1 MENLQFLQATWK
13 LPEIQDAEAL
23 NFMFLRKEKNKPLY
37 KILGIVLVFS
47 FVLNMFS
54 LYYQSVKSAE
64 FKDLERK
71 IETLNTN
78 ISNLNFKLS
87 KSSSLVEIE
96 TKAKNLG
103 FVKIEKDIK
112 VINTSDRDASL
123 SYNIA
128 NEAQR

>member
-1 MENLQFLQATWK
+1 
-13 LPEIQDAEAL
+13 
-23 NFMFLRKEKNKPLY
+23 MFLRKEKNKPLY
-37 KILGIVLVFS
+37 KILGMVLVFS

>member
-1 MENLQFLQATWK
+1 
-13 LPEIQDAEAL
+13 
-23 NFMFLRKEKNKPLY
+23 MFLRKEKNKPLY
-37 KILGIVLVFS
+37 KILGFVFVLS

-64 FKDLERK
+64 FKNLEK
-71 IETLNTN
+71 QIDTLNSS

-96 TKAKNLG
+96 AKAKSLG
-103 FVKIEKDIK
+103 FVKIDKDIK
-112 VINTSDRDASL
+112 VITSNEHDASL
-123 SYNIA
+123 SYNIG